1 MSPSCASP
9 HSVAP
14 ARRAEPARAYV
25 RPITGRS
32 AVVTGTGALADGLL
46 DGLDELGVAVLPLE
60 CDFGSEAEVV
70 DALADRTAA
79 CAASTSSS
87 TPGWRRADRRAAFMD
102 VDDEAWISRCEG
114 SLAGA
119 WWLSQQ
125 AIAPL
130 VAGGGGSVV
139 YLVPSVGLTGA
150 AGFSMLATVAEGI
163 RVLAK
168 GCGRQWGK
176 HRVTA
181 NIVVTEPGL
190 WVGSAISDEL
200 FRAISLSVPAFPDIA
215 DPHDDLGPLVSM
227 LGDSASH
234 YLTAGTLVA
243 DGGVWNAL

>member
-1 MSPSCASP
+1 MSDLEP
-9 HSVAP
+9 
-14 ARRAEPARAYV
+14 RRV
-25 RPITGRS
+25 
-32 AVVTGTGALADGLL
+32 VVTGSHALAA
-46 DGLDELGVAVLPLE
+46 GVAGWFADAGAAVAVMAEPGE
-60 CDFGSEAEVV
+60 PIADGIARIDCDF
-70 DALADRTAA
+70 
-79 CAASTSSS
+79 TSSE
-87 TPGWRRADRRAAFMD
+87 TVRRAVEESVATLGGVDQIVHAWMAPGLIERAAFMD
-102 VDDEAWISRCEG
+102 LDDGAWIGRCEA

-227 LGDSASH
+227 LGDPASH

>member
-1 MSPSCASP
+1 MSELAQ
-9 HSVAP
+9 
-14 ARRAEPARAYV
+14 RRV
-25 RPITGRS
+25 VITGS
-32 AVVTGTGALADGLL
+32 HPLAM
-46 DGLDELGVAVLPLE
+46 GVATWFADSGAAVAVMATADDSVPSGIAHVA
-60 CDFGSEAEVV
+60 CDFGSSETVRSAVTEAVGRLGGV
-70 DALADRTAA
+70 DQFVHAWLA
-79 CAASTSSS
+79 
-87 TPGWRRADRRAAFMD
+87 PGLIERAAFMD
-102 VDDEAWISRCEG
+102 VDEERWIGRCEG

-125 AIAPL
+125 AIGPL
-130 VAGGGGSVV
+130 IAGGGGSVV

-176 HRVTA
+176 HQITA

-200 FRAISLSVPAFPDIA
+200 FRAISLSVPSFPQGA
-215 DPHDDLGPLVSM
+215 DPHDDLAPLVAM
-227 LGDSASH
+227 LGDGSSH

-243 DGGVWNAL
+243 DGGVWMAL

>member
-1 MSPSCASP
+1 MSELAERRVVITGSHSLAAGVANWFADAGAAVAVMAGPGEPVPAGATRVDCEFASSDSVRGAVEA
-9 HSVAP
+9 SVA
-14 ARRAEPARAYV
+14 
-25 RPITGRS
+25 
-32 AVVTGTGALADGLL
+32 ALGGVDQFVHAWLAPGLI
-46 DGLDELGVAVLPLE
+46 E
-60 CDFGSEAEVV
+60 
-70 DALADRTAA
+70 
-79 CAASTSSS
+79 
-87 TPGWRRADRRAAFMD
+87 RAAFMD
-102 VDDEAWISRCEG
+102 LDDDRWISRCEG

-125 AIAPL
+125 AIGPL
-130 VAGGGGSVV
+130 AAGGGGAVV

-176 HRVTA
+176 HHVTA

-190 WVGSAISDEL
+190 WVGSDISDEL

-227 LGDSASH
+227 LGDPASH